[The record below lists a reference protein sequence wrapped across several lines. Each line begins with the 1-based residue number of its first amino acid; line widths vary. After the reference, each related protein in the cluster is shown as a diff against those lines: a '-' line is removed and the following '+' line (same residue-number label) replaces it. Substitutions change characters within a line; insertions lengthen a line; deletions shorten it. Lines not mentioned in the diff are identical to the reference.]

1 MPEKLFCSTAVSDN
15 IILDPYAL
23 EEIGIQGWHIGKC
36 FSALANRNLHSYM
49 QHSTGGEGS

>member
-36 FSALANRNLHSYM
+36 FSALAKRNLHSYM
-49 QHSTGGEGS
+49 QHSIGGEGS